1 MQIATSSEG
10 SDKIGK
16 SIMSSDPLAKMQSP
30 DVPVYNCVVI
40 VSPRD
45 AAGLVHARCATVAGI
60 GAAGRS
66 EREALSQVVAA
77 FKATIGRQLAAELP
91 IPWIDPPAQPEPNE
105 QQRFIAV
112 HL

>member
-1 MQIATSSEG
+1 MIDQPVGPQTNDRG
-10 SDKIGK
+10 D
-16 SIMSSDPLAKMQSP
+16 MSRLHAP

-45 AAGLVHARCATVAGI
+45 AQGLVHARCATIAGI
-60 GAAGRS
+60 NASGRS
-66 EREALSQVVAA
+66 EREALSQVVTA
-77 FKATIGRQLAAELP
+77 FKATIARHLAADLA
-91 IPWIDPPAQPEPNE
+91 IPWIDPPEQPAAGE

>member
-1 MQIATSSEG
+1 MN
-10 SDKIGK
+10 
-16 SIMSSDPLAKMQSP
+16 DPLAKMKSP

-45 AAGLVHARCATVAGI
+45 EAGMVCARCATIAGI
-60 GAAGRS
+60 DAAARS

-77 FKATIGRQLAAELP
+77 FKATIARHLAADLP
-91 IPWIDPPAQPEPNE
+91 IPWIDPPAQPAPGQ

>member
-1 MQIATSSEG
+1 M
-10 SDKIGK
+10 SDKPHDALSRMK
-16 SIMSSDPLAKMQSP
+16 SP

-45 AAGLVHARCATVAGI
+45 EAGVVRARCATVAGI
-60 GAAGRS
+60 DATGRS

-77 FKATIGRQLAAELP
+77 FKATIARHLAAELP
-91 IPWIDPPAQPEPNE
+91 IPWIDPPSQPGPGE
-105 QQRFIAV
+105 QQRLIAV

>member
-1 MQIATSSEG
+1 MSVNSHGAA
-10 SDKIGK
+10 
-16 SIMSSDPLAKMQSP
+16 SSDRDPFAKMKSP

-45 AAGLVHARCATVAGI
+45 EQGLVRARCATVAGI
-60 GAAGRS
+60 DASGRS
-66 EREALSQVVAA
+66 EREALAQVVSA
-77 FKATIGRQLAAELP
+77 FKATIGRHLAADLP
-91 IPWIDPPAQPEPNE
+91 IPWIDPPSPPAAGE

>member
-1 MQIATSSEG
+1 MSEP
-10 SDKIGK
+10 
-16 SIMSSDPLAKMQSP
+16 SDPLARLKSP

-45 AAGLVHARCATVAGI
+45 HSGQVRARCATIAGI
-60 GAAGRS
+60 DAAGAS
-66 EREALSQVVAA
+66 EREALVQVVAA
-77 FKATIGRQLAAELP
+77 FKATIGRHLAADLP
-91 IPWIDPPAQPEPNE
+91 IPWIEPPQQPMPGE